1 MHDPSIER
9 PKRQLSAREVSVLR
23 LIAWGHTNKEIAEL
37 LEISVKTVEAH
48 KANGMRKLNLPA
60 RSALVR
66 YAVASGWLS
75 AEAAPSGRKGFASG
89 AS

>member
-9 PKRQLSAREVSVLR
+9 PKPILSAREVSVLR
-23 LIAWGHTNKEIAEL
+23 LIAWGHTNIEIARKL
-37 LEISVKTVEAH
+37 AISVKTVETH

-60 RSALVR
+60 RWALVR

-75 AEAAPSGRKGFASG
+75 SEATLLRSEAAGSGES
-89 AS
+89 